1 MPSCVPL
8 FSPSVKHANR
18 EIVTL
23 PLTHLGQY
31 RQEIE
36 MSKGSKAR
44 PFSVSQNIFAN
55 NFDAIFRKPDPR
67 VRDDVEH
74 EDEEFNRINAMQVR
88 VKEDADKVGQCGCG
102 RSPTGKCIG
111 WHGLTEEA
119 FKEKLEEYKL
129 NEGK

>member
-1 MPSCVPL
+1 MLNCVPL
-8 FSPSVKHANR
+8 FSPSVKHANK
-18 EIVTL
+18 EMVTL

-31 RQEIE
+31 RREVE

-44 PFSVSQNIFAN
+44 PFSISQRE
-55 NFDAIFRKPDPR
+55 FDNRWDIIFRKSPQQVQDA
-67 VRDDVEH
+67 VL
-74 EDEEFNRINAMQVR
+74 EDEEFNRIDHMQVR

-111 WHGLTEEA
+111 WHGLTEQA